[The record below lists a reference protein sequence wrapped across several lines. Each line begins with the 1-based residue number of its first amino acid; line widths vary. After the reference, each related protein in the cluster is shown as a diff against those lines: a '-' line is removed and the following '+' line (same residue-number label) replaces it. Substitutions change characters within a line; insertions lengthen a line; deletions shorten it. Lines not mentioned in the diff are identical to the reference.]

1 MSPGLPPLA
10 WIGLIASLLMAG
22 SASGHRLD
30 EVLQAARVDVGV
42 ARLEVELDLTPG
54 IETTS
59 RVLRLIDL
67 NGDGTL
73 SATEWEAYAD
83 LVRSSLT
90 LKVDGR
96 TCPLAG
102 ESATYATMEQLTNGV
117 GMIRLTFSAQFPPLR
132 TGRHRV
138 AFRNRHL
145 PEASVYL
152 ANALRPSDPLVGVE
166 RQERD
171 VLQRELTITVSIKAP
186 AKVRRPPAAG

>member
-1 MSPGLPPLA
+1 MKRIVIVSLFVLFLAGLAAAQDGPL
-10 WIGLIASLLMAG
+10 LLQ
-22 SASGHRLD
+22 R
-30 EVLQAARVDVGV
+30 
-42 ARLEVELDLTPG
+42 P
-54 IETTS
+54 
-59 RVLRLIDL
+59 
-67 NGDGTL
+67 TL
-73 SATEWEAYAD
+73 SRTQIAFAFAGDLWIVSRDGGAAT
-83 LVRSSLT
+83 R
-90 LKVDGR
+90 
-96 TCPLAG
+96 
-102 ESATYATMEQLTNGV
+102 LTNGV